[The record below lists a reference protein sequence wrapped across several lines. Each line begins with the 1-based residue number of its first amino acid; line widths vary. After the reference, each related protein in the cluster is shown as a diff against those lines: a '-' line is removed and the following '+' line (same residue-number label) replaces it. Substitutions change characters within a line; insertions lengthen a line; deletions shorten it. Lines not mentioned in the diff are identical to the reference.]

1 MNWMKAEKS
10 SGRRLVDEK
19 GRDIMVER
27 GVIHGRFQVL
37 HLKHMEYLLAAKMRC
52 RILYIGITHPDII
65 IYPASSPRDIHGT
78 IERDNPLTYIERY
91 EIIRNGLLEFGVK
104 REDFEIIP
112 FPVSR
117 PETFLQYAPED
128 AVYYMSLCGEW
139 DKEKYEILRSYGLKV
154 EILWERYGEE
164 KGITGA
170 QIREMIAENGDWK
183 QYVPKA
189 VAEYMESHGIV
200 ERIRKLYYA

>member
-1 MNWMKAEKS
+1 
-10 SGRRLVDEK
+10 
-19 GRDIMVER
+19 
-27 GVIHGRFQVL
+27 
-37 HLKHMEYLLAAKMRC
+37 
-52 RILYIGITHPDII
+52 
-65 IYPASSPRDIHGT
+65 
-78 IERDNPLTYIERY
+78 
-91 EIIRNGLLEFGVK
+91 
-104 REDFEIIP
+104 
-112 FPVSR
+112 
-117 PETFLQYAPED
+117 
-128 AVYYMSLCGEW
+128 MSLCGEW

-154 EILWERYGEE
+154 ESLWERYGEE

>member
-1 MNWMKAEKS
+1 
-10 SGRRLVDEK
+10 
-19 GRDIMVER
+19 MVER
-27 GVIHGRFQVL
+27 GVIQGRFQVL

-52 RILYIGITHPDII
+52 KTLYIGITHPDII
-65 IYPASSPRDIHGT
+65 SYPATSPRDVHGT

-91 EIIRNGLLEFGVK
+91 EMIESALLEFGVK
-104 REDFEIIP
+104 REEFEIIP

-117 PETFLQYAPED
+117 PELLTQYAPED
-128 AVYYMSLCGEW
+128 AVYYMSICGEW
-139 DKEKYEILRSYGLKV
+139 DKEKCEILKEHGLDV

-164 KGITGA
+164 RGVTGT
-170 QIREMIAENGDWK
+170 QVREMIAEGGDWK

-189 VAEYMESHGIV
+189 AAEYMESHGID